1 MDEITARA
9 IRYVVDNPPPAA
21 RERAPTPW
29 DKIRGVLR
37 KFLGDGLLAYIT
49 YSILFVANF
58 NSGTNSMQTG
68 RMILLCIAAA
78 EPGTPDVNRD
88 AVRLIGVVVLTA
100 ICLLQFFSPAI
111 GRALNKGFAVVKI
124 LFLFA
129 LFFVGVAA
137 NAHSMTTPDGVVVD
151 RAPDWTTWH
160 ETGSK
165 LYFAKALLA
174 VLFAFEGWENA
185 TFVSRTPGRDY
196 TQQPAGRLIP
206 LGSCRQVTGE
216 IPKRRQHVLRSGFV
230 SAVATVGILYVLVV
244 AMFVSGIPA
253 RSSQA
258 CIELTA
264 CRSSSQQRGRLSR
277 RARPT

>member
-9 IRYVVDNPPPAA
+9 IRYAVDDHPPAA
-21 RERAPTPW
+21 GERAPTPR

-49 YSILFVANF
+49 YSIVFVANF

-124 LFLFA
+124 LFLIA
-129 LFFVGVAA
+129 LFLVAAAA
-137 NAHSMTTPDGVVVD
+137 NAHPMTTPDGAMVD
-151 RAPDWTTWH
+151 RAPDWATWH

-185 TFVSRTPGRDY
+185 TFVSRTHIGSGLHHPAASRETNTIGFLPPGNGRDPQK
-196 TQQPAGRLIP
+196 T
-206 LGSCRQVTGE
+206 
-216 IPKRRQHVLRSGFV
+216 
-230 SAVATVGILYVLVV
+230 
-244 AMFVSGIPA
+244 PA
-253 RSSQA
+253 RPA
-258 CIELTA
+258 LRVCA
-264 CRSSSQQRGRLSR
+264 CRHHSWHPL
-277 RARPT
+277 RAGCGHVCE